1 MINWYMDAS
10 WLVHLFVPTAGSVLL
25 LVATAVWLDFHRAKG
40 TEVFDALLD
49 GQMARI
55 EVACRGRVEPDTW
68 VRARVFKAKDAPDS
82 EARRLYAYR
91 EHGSRGDWLF
101 SSSGAKMR

>member
-1 MINWYMDAS
+1 MIDWYMDAS
-10 WLVHLFVPTAGSVLL
+10 CFVQLFLPIAGILLL
-25 LVATAVWLDFHRAKG
+25 LVATALWADFHRAKG
-40 TEVFDALLD
+40 AEVFDALLD

-55 EVACRGRVEPDTW
+55 EVACRGSVEPDTW
-68 VRARVFKAKDAPDS
+68 VRARVFKAKDSRNS

-91 EHGSRGDWLF
+91 QQGSRGDWVF